1 MSTNDDNGTP
11 SSNGTVA
18 PARPGSAPR
27 PRQIR
32 AAVPDRPPKVALNL
46 DSVQREAAGEAFVAV
61 ISGKPR
67 TFLDP
72 HEMDWQ
78 EAAAALDDAS
88 RIFRLALSADDY
100 REVMAANIPVWK
112 VRLLAEEYMA
122 HYGFQTTGA
131 S

>member
-1 MSTNDDNGTP
+1 MVSTNGNG
-11 SSNGTVA
+11 SNGTTSNGTT
-18 PARPGSAPR
+18 PAASAPR
-27 PRQIR
+27 TRQIR
-32 AAVPDRPPKVALNL
+32 AAVPDRPPRVALNL
-46 DSVQREAAGEAFVAV
+46 DSVQREAGAEAFVVV

-67 TFLDP
+67 KFLDP

-78 EAAAALDDAS
+78 EVAAAMDDAT

-100 REVMAANIPVWK
+100 REVMAAKIPVWK

-122 HYGFQTTGA
+122 HYGFQTTAA